1 MAKAN
6 STAVAQI
13 PLDGDEYRNLW
24 HGAEVLGSS
33 IEAIQLAL
41 RDGDVGVAKDLAE
54 MAAGYACDLLE
65 QHPGGLFAEIAQLN
79 GGLNHD

>member
-1 MAKAN
+1 MAKGN
-6 STAVAQI
+6 STSVTQI
-13 PLDGDEYRNLW
+13 PLDGDEYRDLW

-33 IEAIQLAL
+33 LDAIRIVL

-65 QHPGGLFAEIAQLN
+65 RHPGGLFAEIAQLN
-79 GGLNHD
+79 GGLSHE